1 MTYRKTWAKTSRGMN
16 ALRYNL
22 AAVASLV
29 LAVAA
34 GLYGLSQDVALT
46 EHECLV
52 AETAR
57 EMTESG
63 DWIVPRFAGAPRIRK
78 TPLGYW
84 SVAATSLITGRIDE
98 RTARLP
104 SLLAGWGTLLCVWG
118 IARLT
123 LTARQAAVAAF
134 AAACAVSMIYFS
146 QQAMVDMQLT
156 FWCALCYM
164 LFVVWMRRR
173 GLLGVSEVAPIDV
186 PNRSGR
192 LTAYAMYVAFGVAM
206 LAKAPMAGIV
216 VGVPLA
222 VFVGWQL
229 LSRRWSWRE
238 LWALRPVAGVCIFV
252 VIVAPWF
259 VLVAQ
264 RVAGFWEVVESEN
277 LERFSGEL
285 RGDGAARWFDRPWE
299 YLLVLAVL
307 AIPWTLSLPA
317 ALVAPFQRRH
327 ADRRGPLLCFWLWLV
342 VSLLILTV
350 AGVKRDHYLLPAMP
364 AALLLLAVALDDF
377 FLADRPRPWAGR
389 GATAA
394 VLAAIGVIGG
404 AALYVARARP
414 DWLPIVLTGGAPAVL
429 GVLAASACYVRQR
442 RALSLACVGATAAGL
457 IFGLRPVVG
466 ARFDARPDAAALRE
480 LVEKNVSDDRAVQ
493 WLGRP
498 DARLVFYG
506 RLGYARLDDPLAFL
520 RTHDEDYEDSAERA
534 LWAAQ
539 RLAETLRRAE
549 PVRVLVEADD
559 VERFRR
565 FVRDVPFREIGRT
578 SPRSGTTVD
587 GVALVTNALPQ
598 PASAPNDGK
607 RPQTSN
613 LPAG

>member
-1 MTYRKTWAKTSRGMN
+1 MKVSR
-16 ALRYNL
+16 YDL
-22 AAVASLV
+22 AAIASFV
-29 LAVAA
+29 LTVAA

-63 DWIVPRFAGAPRIRK
+63 DWIVPRFAGAPRVRK

-84 SVAATSLITGRIDE
+84 SVAAAALITGGVDE

-104 SLLAGWGTLLCVWG
+104 SLLAGWGTLLCVWSM
-118 IARLT
+118 ARLT
-123 LTARQAAVAAF
+123 LTPRQAAVAAF
-134 AAACAVSMIYFS
+134 AGACAVSMIHFS
-146 QQAMVDMQLT
+146 QNAMVDMQLT
-156 FWCALCYM
+156 FWCALCYL

-173 GLLGVSEVAPIDV
+173 GLLGTGDAVQAQVTS
-186 PNRSGR
+186 RSGR
-192 LTAYAMYVAFGVAM
+192 LTAYAMYVAFAIAM

-229 LSRRWSWRE
+229 VSRRWAWRE
-238 LWALRPVAGVCIFV
+238 WWALRPVAGVLIF
-252 VIVAPWF
+252 IAMVAPWF
-259 VLVAQ
+259 VLVAR
-264 RVAGFWEVVESEN
+264 RVEGFWEVVESEN

-307 AIPWTLSLPA
+307 ALPWTASLPA
-317 ALVAPFQRRH
+317 ALAAPFQRRH
-327 ADRRGPLLCFWLWLV
+327 AERRGPLLCYWLWLV

-377 FLADRPRPWAGR
+377 FLAERPRPWAVR
-389 GATAA
+389 GATTA
-394 VLAAIGVIGG
+394 VCASIGIIGG
-404 AALYVARARP
+404 AAAYVSRARP
-414 DWLPIVLTGGAPAVL
+414 DWRPIVLIGGAAAVL
-429 GVLAASACYVRQR
+429 GVLAASVCYARQR
-442 RALSLACVGATAAGL
+442 RALSLACVGVTAVGL
-457 IFGLRPVVG
+457 IIGLRPVVG
-466 ARFDARPDAAALRE
+466 TRFDARPDAVTLRE
-480 LVEKNVSDDRAVQ
+480 LVKRSAPDGQAVQ

-506 RLGYARLDDPLAFL
+506 RLGFARLDDPVTFL
-520 RTHDEDYEDSAERA
+520 RTHDEDAEDVAERA
-534 LWAAQ
+534 LWTAQ
-539 RLAETLRRAE
+539 RMAETLRRPK
-549 PVRVLVEADD
+549 PVWVLVEADD
-559 VERFRR
+559 VERLRR
-565 FVRDVPFREIGRT
+565 FVRDVPFREVGRM
-578 SPRSGTTVD
+578 SPRAGTTVD
-587 GVALVTNALPQ
+587 GVALVTNVAAEPAPQ
-598 PASAPNDGK
+598 SSDGE

-613 LPAG
+613 APAG